1 MPTLASLTA
10 AFYGLVVALT
20 LFLSHGAGRNPARL
34 LQGLSQPGY
43 WVAILV
49 AAVVAWGLAK
59 RYAWAWWLGAA
70 AAAFQLFRLVS
81 WYVQGPIGRV
91 PGTLTLLAFASLV
104 LLLVLLAQRKVRTA
118 CNR

>member
-10 AFYGLVVALT
+10 AAYGALVVAMLFMSHGHGSLARLLRGFMQPGYGLVIVIA
-20 LFLSHGAGRNPARL
+20 A
-34 LQGLSQPGY
+34 
-43 WVAILV
+43 LV
-49 AAVVAWGLAK
+49 AFGLA
-59 RYAWAWWLGAA
+59 RRQAWAWWLGLAGA
-70 AAAFQLFRLVS
+70 LFQLFRLVS

-91 PGTLTLLAFASLV
+91 PGTLTLLAFGLLV